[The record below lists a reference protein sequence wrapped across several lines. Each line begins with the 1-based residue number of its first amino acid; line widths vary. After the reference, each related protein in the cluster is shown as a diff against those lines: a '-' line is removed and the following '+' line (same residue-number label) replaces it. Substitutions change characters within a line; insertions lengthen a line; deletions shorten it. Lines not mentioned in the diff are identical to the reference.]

1 MACGYRRNLSV
12 GDRIRF
18 VAMPTGFG
26 PHNGHRDTLKADL
39 ARFADALLRFADGG
53 PPVEFEAG
61 TGAGIGLIGL
71 RFYHIDRA
79 GHIACHTRLA
89 LSGVRTERRPE
100 QVSRLEVEF
109 GAEAW
114 AVEQFARRLAEIART
129 QEGQASL
136 VIEA

>member
-1 MACGYRRNLSV
+1 
-12 GDRIRF
+12 
-18 VAMPTGFG
+18 
-26 PHNGHRDTLKADL
+26 
-39 ARFADALLRFADGG
+39 
-53 PPVEFEAG
+53 
-61 TGAGIGLIGL
+61 
-71 RFYHIDRA
+71 
-79 GHIACHTRLA
+79 
-89 LSGVRTERRPE
+89 VRTERRPE